1 MTVSTQAAAR
11 TASAGILRRYYLA
24 MAAPFVV
31 DLVSLIAYVA
41 INRAPES
48 LASLV
53 TVSAAFL
60 LVGTGIGAHF
70 LIRPV
75 ARFMSGAATF
85 AEIEPR
91 LSHLPRNSA
100 ALVGFFYAPMVG
112 LRLISPQFDIT
123 FGAMLDIVA
132 WTDVVSTFVVYTGFN
147 VVLTFFVVSAY
158 LDRLCEHLF
167 VTRGVNLG
175 IFHGRFRRKV
185 GFALIFVSFAAM
197 ILLVG
202 DIASYGGR
210 PAAPRGHGRRRLIA
224 DRRRDHLLLDHRG
237 R

>member
-75 ARFMSGAATF
+75 ARFISGRRPS
-85 AEIEPR
+85 PR
-91 LSHLPRNSA
+91 SS
-100 ALVGFFYAPMVG
+100 
-112 LRLISPQFDIT
+112 
-123 FGAMLDIVA
+123 
-132 WTDVVSTFVVYTGFN
+132 
-147 VVLTFFVVSAY
+147 
-158 LDRLCEHLF
+158 
-167 VTRGVNLG
+167 
-175 IFHGRFRRKV
+175 
-185 GFALIFVSFAAM
+185 
-197 ILLVG
+197 
-202 DIASYGGR
+202 IASPACRAIRRSSSASSMR
-210 PAAPRGHGRRRLIA
+210 PWLPCG
-224 DRRRDHLLLDHRG
+224 
-237 R
+237 